1 MTPRHLGVLTRELA
15 ALVNAGLPL
24 DRSLEI
30 LIDVAED
37 GAVRKLLTKV
47 LDSVREGSSL
57 ADALTA
63 HHSVFPPAYASMVR
77 AGEAGGSLGAVLSR
91 LAEYVERGQALR
103 ESVRSAFVYP
113 IVLMAMAG
121 LSVTI
126 LYAVVIPQ
134 LAPLFADAGQALPL
148 AAEIVVG
155 FGDAFR
161 DYWWLM
167 ALAVAGLVVLAR
179 TQLRRTA
186 PRYRWDAL
194 VLRMPFLGDV
204 VAKTEV
210 ARLSRTLATLLGNG
224 VPMLTALSIVG
235 DAVGNRVVASGIESI
250 AKSLKEGKGLAEPLG
265 NARLF
270 PKLAA
275 HLVRVGEESGRLEEM
290 LLAVADIYD
299 REVRRAVERMLAL
312 LVPALTIA
320 LGIFI
325 GAIII
330 SMLSAILSVYE
341 LPL

>member
-1 MTPRHLGVLTRELA
+1 
-15 ALVNAGLPL
+15 
-24 DRSLEI
+24 
-30 LIDVAED
+30 
-37 GAVRKLLTKV
+37 
-47 LDSVREGSSL
+47 
-57 ADALTA
+57 
-63 HHSVFPPAYASMVR
+63 
-77 AGEAGGSLGAVLSR
+77 
-91 LAEYVERGQALR
+91 
-103 ESVRSAFVYP
+103 
-113 IVLMAMAG
+113 
-121 LSVTI
+121 
-126 LYAVVIPQ
+126 
-134 LAPLFADAGQALPL
+134 
-148 AAEIVVG
+148 
-155 FGDAFR
+155 
-161 DYWWLM
+161 M
-167 ALAVAGLVVLAR
+167 ALAVADLVVLAR

>member
-1 MTPRHLGVLTRELA
+1 M
-15 ALVNAGLPL
+15 
-24 DRSLEI
+24 
-30 LIDVAED
+30 
-37 GAVRKLLTKV
+37 RKLVTQIYE
-47 LDSVREGSSL
+47 SVREGSSL

-63 HHSVFPPAYASMVR
+63 HRSVLPPVYAGIVR

-91 LAEYVERGQALR
+91 LAEYLERGQALR

-113 IVLMAMAG
+113 IVVLVMAG
-121 LSVTI
+121 LSVTVP
-126 LYAVVIPQ
+126 YAVVVPQ

-155 FGDAFR
+155 FGDALR
-161 DYWWLM
+161 DYWWLA

-179 TQLRRTA
+179 TQLRQAA

-194 VLRMPFLGDV
+194 VLRMPFIGDV
-204 VAKTEV
+204 VAKNEV
-210 ARLSRTLATLLGNG
+210 ARLSHTLATLLSNG
-224 VPMLTALSIVG
+224 VPLLTALPIVG
-235 DAVGNRVVASGIESI
+235 DAVGNRVVAGGVESI
-250 AKSLKEGKGLAEPLG
+250 AKSLNEGKGLAEPLG

-275 HLVRVGEESGRLEEM
+275 HLVRVGEETGRLEEM
-290 LLAVADIYD
+290 LLTVADIYD
-299 REVRRAVERMLAL
+299 SGVRRAVERMLAL

-320 LGIFI
+320 LGAFNA
-325 GAIII
+325 AIII